1 MAANG
6 ERRAR
11 RLSPHSR
18 PSRIAVLDRRSCE
31 FKRLQV
37 IRDGLL
43 EHLGGHASPVQLAL
57 VERAATLTLHIETI
71 DRKAFANGGLDE
83 KSSRVYLGY
92 TNSLSR
98 LLRTLGIKAA
108 AAPPVSLA
116 EYFASADGDDAVG
129 EAAD

>member
-1 MAANG
+1 MAAKDG
-6 ERRAR
+6 VRRAR

-31 FKRLQV
+31 FKRLSV

-43 EHLGGHASPVQLAL
+43 EHLGGQASPVQLAL
-57 VERAATLTLHIETI
+57 IERAATLTLHIETF
-71 DRKAFANGGLDE
+71 DKRAFANGGLDE

-98 LLRTLGIKAA
+98 LLRQLGIKAA
-108 AAPPVSLA
+108 AAPPQSLA
-116 EYFASADGDDAVG
+116 EYFSAPDGA